1 MRGLVQEGKDCKIK
15 IGNVFIDDQPKKK
28 RKGEEDNSKTALK
41 WLRNHCAEFEFDN
54 RNIYEIE
61 IYYNILVNIDQQRN
75 MVLANGIPVA
85 NGNVILPI
93 GKTGGSGGSSAAQKE
108 AGLKSLQR
116 KAVLAIFLF
125 LKSMKMTED
134 DPEATLQQICYTT
147 CVSYGEVTQLIKQIK
162 EQNFK
167 DKEKIAA
174 ILYKQDLLTFAEM
187 YSKQAGLAEDD
198 LKGYLALCQ
207 QIKDN
212 DISNGE

>member
-93 GKTGGSGGSSAAQKE
+93 GKTGGSGGS
-108 AGLKSLQR
+108 
-116 KAVLAIFLF
+116 
-125 LKSMKMTED
+125 
-134 DPEATLQQICYTT
+134 
-147 CVSYGEVTQLIKQIK
+147 
-162 EQNFK
+162 
-167 DKEKIAA
+167 
-174 ILYKQDLLTFAEM
+174 
-187 YSKQAGLAEDD
+187 
-198 LKGYLALCQ
+198 
-207 QIKDN
+207 
-212 DISNGE
+212 